1 MHIWVKTITYF
12 YEHYAC
18 RMCSPDGPKNENFQ
32 FPPMGIFFVLIVSL
46 GVGKRQTDEIS
57 SKTARM
63 GLLKARSKLLKMF
76 S

>member
-1 MHIWVKTITYF
+1 MGLPMRALF
-12 YEHYAC
+12 
-18 RMCSPDGPKNENFQ
+18 SPDGPKNGNFQ
-32 FPPMGIFFVLIVSL
+32 LLPMGIFFVLIVSL
-46 GVGKRQTDEIS
+46 GVGKRHTGEVS